1 MLKITIPATELFD
14 EKTQT
19 FITVK
24 EQPLTLEHSLLSL
37 SKWESKWHK
46 PFLGKEAK
54 TFEQQLDYIRCM
66 TITQNVDPSAYYAL
80 TQEQLKK
87 IDDYIQDPMTATWFN
102 DKNQPKSGKE
112 VITAEIIYYWMKS
125 LQIPFDCEKWHLNRL
140 LTFIR
145 VCNIKDAP
153 EKKMSKREIYSRNR
167 ALNDA
172 RRKKYNTTG

>member
-54 TFEQQLDYIRCM
+54 PFEQQRDYIRSR

-145 VCNIKDAP
+145 V
-153 EKKMSKREIYSRNR
+153 
-167 ALNDA
+167 
-172 RRKKYNTTG
+172 